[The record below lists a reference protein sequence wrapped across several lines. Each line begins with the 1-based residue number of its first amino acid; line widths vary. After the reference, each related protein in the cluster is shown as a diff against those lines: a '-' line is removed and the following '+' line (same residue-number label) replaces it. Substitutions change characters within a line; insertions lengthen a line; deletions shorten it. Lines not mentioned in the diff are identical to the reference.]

1 MWHRGSQSLVFLTRR
16 RPQCEN
22 EFGNKT
28 GLDNS
33 CNGETRAKQFALTE
47 LPPAWQGVLYR
58 DKNGTQPV
66 VLGFNSMFNKTGE
79 KVVYFKPA
87 KNYFNRESYPLAGN
101 KIPPAATYSIL
112 ADPNSLDAD
121 ACEPAPVDMPD
132 TCAGKK
138 VGPSA
143 KGEQFTVTDM
153 DGNVMGCNNQ
163 STVSSGGVAGH
174 AVAA

>member
-1 MWHRGSQSLVFLTRR
+1 MFLTRR
-16 RPQCEN
+16 RPQCED

-28 GLDNS
+28 GGDNS
-33 CNGETRAKQFALTE
+33 CNGDTRAKQFNLTE

-58 DKNGTQPV
+58 DKNGTDPV
-66 VLGFNSMFNKTGE
+66 VLGRNNIFNKTE
-79 KVVYFKPA
+79 RKVVYFKPA

-101 KIPPAATYSIL
+101 KIQAATYSSL
-112 ADPNSLDAD
+112 ADTNNLLDAD

-132 TCAGKK
+132 TCAGKT
-138 VGPSA
+138 VGPRA

-163 STVSSGGVAGH
+163 STVSLGGVAGH